1 MPPRKKIKTAHPSSE
16 NTSGNAN
23 ASSEPDIGSTRRRG
37 LCDLP
42 TEVLHM
48 IGGLL
53 HPKDLFSLCHT
64 CKDIR
69 ACYWSKGAERC
80 VWQVALK
87 NTPPLRP
94 GKYQDGPLPARP
106 AFLSIPAFV
115 HLLFTTNCNMCGR
128 TMHKVLEECGVRI
141 CQRCLPDAVIWYKDA
156 AEQVATVDPALS
168 DAILDW
174 ETYPDFFTVLSLSS
188 RRYNDRWNLLLRR
201 DVDAVVKRYKKLT
214 APVSK
219 DALDQFTGTLEDE
232 YSQRQEQC
240 RKLEEWL
247 SGRRTAEL
255 RSVKDR
261 RLENILERLRKAGW
275 GWELG
280 YMDHLEM
287 DNFAKLP
294 SVRLPKPLTD
304 AEWPRVMNAVQAT
317 LDKAREDVFAT
328 ERQIELRVRH
338 NDLQSAIHGHCVQ
351 FPRTAHMM
359 LHPKPID
366 FAFRPKCRTILER
379 SMKYS
384 YGGENIPFRRM
395 TPGLVKRWSADVK
408 KKLTRHL
415 CQYLPPVPAGVD
427 PLNLAIAVFTCSH
440 CTEVSNDT
448 FQVKARAR
456 IMRYP
461 EVLCHQCLRVEHG
474 DFPNPED
481 DLYTRIVTRPNFITN
496 KYKRNEERERLTWRC
511 KPFSLDRLI
520 DGPVAVAHI
529 ERMRRVVSALGLD
542 ATRATTD
549 ELKAC
554 GGWLRCTLC
563 EPGGP
568 EAPVKH
574 VYDWVA
580 AFDHEHVHFG
590 SRIDGG
596 GADRDR
602 MWQRVDQPEVLAT
615 VEELEPVARNALLSD
630 PGPYWCC
637 SLCDYESSIEWVND
651 HLEGV
656 HNMEDAAQAILDGTI
671 FRHPWIDPDE
681 GRCIK
686 LV

>member
-23 ASSEPDIGSTRRRG
+23 ASSEPDIIGSTGRRG

-69 ACYWSKGAERC
+69 ACYWSKGAER
-80 VWQVALK
+80 
-87 NTPPLRP
+87 
-94 GKYQDGPLPARP
+94 
-106 AFLSIPAFV
+106 
-115 HLLFTTNCNMCGR
+115 
-128 TMHKVLEECGVRI
+128 
-141 CQRCLPDAVIWYKDA
+141 VIWYKDA

-232 YSQRQEQC
+232 YSQRQEC

-261 RLENILERLRKAGW
+261 RLESILDRLCKAGW

-317 LDKAREDVFAT
+317 LDKVREDVFAT

-338 NDLQSAIHGHCVQ
+338 KDLQSAIQGHCVQ

-379 SMKYS
+379 SMIYS

-395 TPGLVKRWSADVK
+395 TPGLVKRWNADVK

-415 CQYLPPVPAGVD
+415 CQYLPPVPSGVD
-427 PLNLAIAVFTCSH
+427 PLNLAIAIFTCSH
-440 CTEVSNDT
+440 CTGVSNDT
-448 FQVKARAR
+448 FQVNARAR

-461 EVLCHQCLRVEHG
+461 EVLCHQCLRIEDG

-554 GGWLRCTLC
+554 GGWLRCALC

-615 VEELEPVARNALLSD
+615 VVEELEPVARNALLSD

-637 SLCDYESSIEWVND
+637 SLCDYESSIEWVDD
-651 HLEGV
+651 HLEEV
-656 HNMEDAAQAILDGTI
+656 HNMEDAAQAIQDGTI